1 MDWTNR
7 SLYGL
12 KMGWT
17 AGLKAWQSMIQQFI
31 ASWQKRQGK
40 GAGLVQSGEEE
51 AKGESD
57 SHPATT

>member
-1 MDWTNR
+1 
-7 SLYGL
+7 
-12 KMGWT
+12 MGWT